1 MAIHIDRSANGM
13 LTAEVPRELSS
24 LILALPTNSST
35 SYSGHNK
42 TTTTAVAQ
50 CSGFW
55 STVFYESDGIPTKGS
70 TACSCTAVLTSAE
83 DNYGVVASDYVFQAG
98 TLEAITSLKL
108 PLPAS
113 YSVPSDCCVKC
124 GVTAK
129 DVRLLFWPVETSA
142 KNATSNWIAATSIP
156 HGLISDGFTFTSP
169 SVYVAYTGLAA
180 TSYCMEFGDIS
191 LGTSYDTTIAYA
203 PEALSTSQES
213 EFFAGTRLYTA
224 INYTLLQ
231 YPTIVTSYGPMQ
243 GTTPS
248 IYFSLPVDLSL
259 VEPAW
264 IGCLPDEY
272 GAFDPPRTL
281 HAASALVSPDAG
293 PVPSPAASPGSP
305 IGPAHVTATATP
317 GPKSPAENPPQ
328 LAYPAPTG
336 ADAGTK
342 PDAKHVPDPTDSG
355 APDPIRV
362 NPQIL
367 DPPNPADRPAG
378 PPINSATVAVIGQGL
393 GKEGNEV
400 QTAPE
405 SAYPTDSISSGGWDP
420 EGRIGNNPNASPETY
435 QKADS
440 DQFPPDPVQRIPSA
454 VGYQVQGVEDGG
466 VISGFG
472 GSILQPPVSAGGPVL
487 FADKPVA
494 RGPGGGVIIGSLT
507 IPPGSRTIILGH
519 TISAGSSSVLI
530 DSSIYA
536 LPTSVGAI
544 LQQPKISLGAPVLI
558 DGQSI
563 VRAPNGGLIIGSS
576 SVASGSQS
584 TISGH
589 VFSAG
594 LSSVLIDGSA
604 YALPATVGAF
614 LQQTTSPLES
624 ALLIAGQ
631 PVIRASNGG
640 LIIGSSTVTSGSQ
653 ATVSGH
659 VVSAGSSS
667 VVIDGSTYALPT
679 SVGAIIQKPADL
691 QAITLAN
698 GAIISADGPAAA
710 LSGTTY
716 STTSDIRAPLA
727 SGKTMPYPT
736 TPQSI
741 FTIAGATFTAAPTG
755 FVAAGKTVALDGSAV
770 TIDGT
775 IISLGPSGMQIGS
788 STIPLGAAEETA
800 SANLGNLIL
809 SGFGNGARTTNGTS
823 DGIVVPSTGGSSTL
837 ANNIWK
843 AVVFIAGVCIGLG
856 TFAS

>member
-1 MAIHIDRSANGM
+1 
-13 LTAEVPRELSS
+13 
-24 LILALPTNSST
+24 
-35 SYSGHNK
+35 
-42 TTTTAVAQ
+42 
-50 CSGFW
+50 
-55 STVFYESDGIPTKGS
+55 
-70 TACSCTAVLTSAE
+70 
-83 DNYGVVASDYVFQAG
+83 
-98 TLEAITSLKL
+98 
-108 PLPAS
+108 
-113 YSVPSDCCVKC
+113 
-124 GVTAK
+124 
-129 DVRLLFWPVETSA
+129 
-142 KNATSNWIAATSIP
+142 
-156 HGLISDGFTFTSP
+156 
-169 SVYVAYTGLAA
+169 
-180 TSYCMEFGDIS
+180 MEFGDIS
-191 LGTSYDTTIAYA
+191 LGTSYNTTIAYA

-213 EFFAGTRLYTA
+213 EFFAGTRSYTA

-259 VEPAW
+259 VDPAW
-264 IGCLPDEY
+264 TGCLPDEY

-317 GPKSPAENPPQ
+317 GPKNPGDNPPQ

-336 ADAGTK
+336 AHAGTK
-342 PDAKHVPDPTDSG
+342 PDAKQIPNSG

-367 DPPNPADRPAG
+367 DPPNPAD
-378 PPINSATVAVIGQGL
+378 PPVNSATIAAIAQGL
-393 GKEGNEV
+393 GKGGNEV
-400 QTAPE
+400 QASPE
-405 SAYPTDSISSGGWDP
+405 SAYAADSVSSGGRDP
-420 EGRIGNNPNASPETY
+420 EGRIGNDPNASPETY

-440 DQFPPDPVQRIPSA
+440 DQFPPDPVQPMPTAI
-454 VGYQVQGVEDGG
+454 GYQIQGVEDDG
-466 VISGFG
+466 VISEFD

-487 FADKPVA
+487 FADKSVA
-494 RGPGGGVIIGSLT
+494 RGPDGDIVIGSLT
-507 IPPGSRTIILGH
+507 IPPGSRTIVLGH

-544 LQQPKISLGAPVLI
+544 LQQPKISWGVPVLI
-558 DGQSI
+558 AGQSI

-594 LSSVLIDGSA
+594 LSSVLIDGNA
-604 YALPATVGAF
+604 YALPSTVGAV
-614 LQQTTSPLES
+614 LQQPTSPLES
-624 ALLIAGQ
+624 AVLIAGR
-631 PVIRASNGG
+631 PIIRAANGG

-659 VVSAGSSS
+659 IVSAGPSS

-679 SVGAIIQKPADL
+679 SVGAIIQKPTDL
-691 QAITLAN
+691 HAITLAN

-710 LSGTTY
+710 LV
-716 STTSDIRAPLA
+716 TSESRAPLA
-727 SGKTMPYPT
+727 SSKTTPYPT
-736 TPQSI
+736 KPQSI

-775 IISLGPSGMQIGS
+775 VISLGPSGMLVGS

-809 SGFGNGARTTNGTS
+809 SGFSSGPNGTS
-823 DGIVVPSTGGSSTL
+823 DGIVVPSTGGSPRL

-843 AVVFIAGVCIGLG
+843 AIVCITGVRIGMG